1 MKLSNECFSLQSA
14 SFWGLSLKVILT
26 TPELYQKIL
35 RSLTDENHKY
45 LVALIKFGTNFQ
57 SYNLKNGAL
66 TKRIYTFTMC
76 LHLYYVS
83 SVLCVLPNL
92 KKGALTKRIYT
103 FTMCLHLLLCVIF
116 TMCFTQP
123 KKGSSNQRNLHLYY
137 VFDIHKWCSDKFHDR
152 GSNKNFKFSCWKGI
166 VVANLI
172 YHN

>member
-26 TPELYQKIL
+26 TPGLYQKFL
-35 RSLTDENHKY
+35 RSLTNENHKY

-83 SVLCVLPNL
+83 SLLCVLPNL
-92 KKGALTKRIYT
+92 KKGALTKGICT
-103 FTMCLHLLLCVIF
+103 FTMCLTWISGAAINFMIEEVIK
-116 TMCFTQP
+116 T
-123 KKGSSNQRNLHLYY
+123 SN
-137 VFDIHKWCSDKFHDR
+137 S
-152 GSNKNFKFSCWKGI
+152 
-166 VVANLI
+166 VVEKAL
-172 YHN
+172 

>member
-83 SVLCVLPNL
+83 SLLCVLPNL

-103 FTMCLHLLLCVIF
+103 FTMCLHLYYVSSLLCVLPNLKKGALTKGIYTF
-116 TMCFTQP
+116 TMCLTYISGAAINFMIEEVIKT
-123 KKGSSNQRNLHLYY
+123 SN
-137 VFDIHKWCSDKFHDR
+137 S
-152 GSNKNFKFSCWKGI
+152 
-166 VVANLI
+166 VVEKAL
-172 YHN
+172 

>member
-83 SVLCVLPNL
+83 SLLCVLPNL
-92 KKGALTKRIYT
+92 KKGALTKGIYT
-103 FTMCLHLLLCVIF
+103 FTMCLTYISGAAINFMIEEVIK
-116 TMCFTQP
+116 T
-123 KKGSSNQRNLHLYY
+123 SN
-137 VFDIHKWCSDKFHDR
+137 S
-152 GSNKNFKFSCWKGI
+152 
-166 VVANLI
+166 VVEKAL
-172 YHN
+172 

>member
-26 TPELYQKIL
+26 TPELYQKFL
-35 RSLTDENHKY
+35 RSLTNENHKY

-83 SVLCVLPNL
+83 SLLCVLPNL
-92 KKGALTKRIYT
+92 KKGALTKGICT
-103 FTMCLHLLLCVIF
+103 FTMCLTCISSAAINFMIEEVIK
-116 TMCFTQP
+116 T
-123 KKGSSNQRNLHLYY
+123 SN
-137 VFDIHKWCSDKFHDR
+137 S
-152 GSNKNFKFSCWKGI
+152 
-166 VVANLI
+166 VVEKAL
-172 YHN
+172 

>member
-26 TPELYQKIL
+26 TPELYQKFL
-35 RSLTDENHKY
+35 RSLTNENHKY

-83 SVLCVLPNL
+83 SLLCVLPNL
-92 KKGALTKRIYT
+92 KKGALTKGICT
-103 FTMCLHLLLCVIF
+103 FTMCLTCISGAAINFMIEEVIK
-116 TMCFTQP
+116 T
-123 KKGSSNQRNLHLYY
+123 S
-137 VFDIHKWCSDKFHDR
+137 
-152 GSNKNFKFSCWKGI
+152 KFSCWKGI